1 MKDIVIYCSAYCP
14 YCIMAKELL
23 ESKNVEYKDLRIDQ
37 KFEYAKESVKRSGG
51 RKTVPQIFIGEYH
64 VGGYDELYAL
74 DQEGKLDP
82 LLES

>member
-1 MKDIVIYCSAYCP
+1 MKDIVIYSSAYCP

-23 ESKNVEYKDLRIDQ
+23 ESKNVKFKELRIDE

-51 RKTVPQIFIGEYH
+51 RKTVPQIFIGDFH
-64 VGGYDELYAL
+64 VGGYDELNVL

-82 LLES
+82 MLAS